1 MKKLSVLFL
10 AVFMIFAY
18 SCKNEGVD
26 KEQLKEELKKEILTE
41 MENEEVKNEDVKND
55 EVINEEVKNEEEV
68 IVEEKI
74 VSNSKISELIG
85 LKFGGV
91 EPYWG
96 IKFTEEIA
104 YFTPNIGEEEIPL
117 QIKDISVNGN
127 MISMFVKNDQLGY
140 EFSVIVRKENCTDGM
155 SDYTYPYSIRLEFPD
170 SDLVGCGGSP
180 K

>member
-26 KEQLKEELKKEILTE
+26 KKQLKEELKKEFLTE
-41 MENEEVKNEDVKND
+41 MENEDVKND

-68 IVEEKI
+68 IVEEKV
-74 VSNSKISELIG
+74 VSNSKIAELIG

-91 EPYWG
+91 EPFWS
-96 IKFTEEIA
+96 IKFTEDIA

-117 QIKDISVNGN
+117 KIKDINVNGN
-127 MISMFVKNDQLGY
+127 MISMFVSNEQFGY

-155 SDYTYPYSIRLEFPD
+155 SDYTYPYSINLEFPD
-170 SDLVGCGGSP
+170 DNLVGCGGSP